1 MMTVSLL
8 LPSETTPPGDAPAHG
23 SPAFAATP
31 APLGGD
37 FLKFMGLAGQT
48 AGDGAAAT
56 PLPVADARSRVV
68 ASAAPSADEPAK
80 IPGRTSLAGGNQS
93 APSNQP
99 TITDSVGASVASLR
113 LALRASP
120 AMPLSKP
127 VKPGDKGVAAP
138 TDLKTAQLVD
148 LAQVKAIV
156 GQNGPGS
163 SSTIRLPQWP
173 RQMTTPSLALP
184 SEGKPPGRIP
194 ALGSLGYAA
203 IPALAGGDSLKLMAL
218 PGKMG
223 GKESKATPLA
233 AAPGDDPVDACA
245 ENPAK
250 TPAGTSQPS
259 GVQTA
264 PSSHGAT
271 ATAVDAS
278 VPTPLSAL
286 LAAPTMPLPDPVKPA
301 EKPVEA
307 ETDVKTAQSAD
318 MGQLPG
324 TVGQSGRSKSP
335 PIVRPAPGSPVA
347 NPPPAIQNKGAILDS
362 AKTSLSDKWTP
373 QAAPTPPQAPVLS
386 GTPAVTKEA
395 GPSISLPAAPS
406 GTTNALVGATV
417 SNPLPASS
425 TMPPPKPL
433 QPAENEVGTETDL
446 KPAELLDKV
455 QLTAAAGQS
464 GRGESPA
471 IVRPAPGSPVANPP
485 PAIQNK
491 GVILDSAKTSLSDK
505 WTPQAAPTPPQAP
518 ALSGALAVTKEA
530 GPSISLPAAPNGANV
545 AANLLPSEGK
555 PPGDGPVPAS
565 PGDPVIPAPVG
576 ADSLKFMGLSGKMG
590 VEPGSETRLP
600 AEEGWHVAADPAQ
613 ASAQAPAKTPVGDPQ
628 SDGNQTAPPNDGTTA
643 DAVDTSLANPLPASS
658 TIPPPK
664 PLQPAENEV
673 GTETE
678 LKIAELVEVGQVTGT
693 GGQISRSGAPTV
705 ARPASGQQVDAQS
718 GHAQS
723 SVANP
728 ASASKG
734 AIPDSAKISAWDK
747 LMAEP
752 APSPQAPARPEQP
765 TVTKEAA
772 LSISPSAA
780 PGGTTVATNQERM
793 KSAVKEN
800 EIAGSTVQ
808 DLPSA
813 SPIAPSAGGADSGSL
828 AARASLPI
836 EIDFSTGQD
845 TAPQWMVLDMTP
857 GGAPSSTLT
866 TNAACAATPAAPLA
880 EVERMISREV
890 TMVRQSGA
898 EALAVTLKVD
908 SRTSLF
914 LQLTNHNGQIEASV
928 RCEKGGS
935 AGLDTHWGE
944 LQESLA
950 RQNVQLLPLQ
960 DNSREQS
967 KFQPQTAGDF
977 DDYPPSQKH
986 PRPADDTETPPSDKA
1001 MNAAIGVAKS
1011 KHHPHPRHGW
1021 EKWA

>member
-1 MMTVSLL
+1 
-8 LPSETTPPGDAPAHG
+8 
-23 SPAFAATP
+23 
-31 APLGGD
+31 
-37 FLKFMGLAGQT
+37 
-48 AGDGAAAT
+48 
-56 PLPVADARSRVV
+56 
-68 ASAAPSADEPAK
+68 
-80 IPGRTSLAGGNQS
+80 
-93 APSNQP
+93 
-99 TITDSVGASVASLR
+99 
-113 LALRASP
+113 
-120 AMPLSKP
+120 
-127 VKPGDKGVAAP
+127 
-138 TDLKTAQLVD
+138 
-148 LAQVKAIV
+148 
-156 GQNGPGS
+156 
-163 SSTIRLPQWP
+163 
-173 RQMTTPSLALP
+173 MTTPSLALP

-347 NPPPAIQNKGAILDS
+347 NPPPAIQNKGAILDSAKTSLSDKWTPQAAPTPPQAPVLSGTPAVTKEAGPSISLPAAPSGTTNALVGATVSNPLPASSIIPPPKPLQPAENEAEPETDLKTAEPLDKVQLTAAVGQNGRGESCAIVRPAPGSPVANPSPAIQNKGAILDS

>member
-1 MMTVSLL
+1 VS
-8 LPSETTPPGDAPAHG
+8 STIPPPKPLQPA
-23 SPAFAATP
+23 
-31 APLGGD
+31 
-37 FLKFMGLAGQT
+37 
-48 AGDGAAAT
+48 
-56 PLPVADARSRVV
+56 
-68 ASAAPSADEPAK
+68 E
-80 IPGRTSLAGGNQS
+80 NE
-93 APSNQP
+93 
-99 TITDSVGASVASLR
+99 VGTE
-113 LALRASP
+113 
-120 AMPLSKP
+120 
-127 VKPGDKGVAAP
+127 
-138 TDLKTAQLVD
+138 TDLKTAEPLDEVQL
-148 LAQVKAIV
+148 
-156 GQNGPGS
+156 
-163 SSTIRLPQWP
+163 T
-173 RQMTTPSLALP
+173 
-184 SEGKPPGRIP
+184 
-194 ALGSLGYAA
+194 
-203 IPALAGGDSLKLMAL
+203 
-218 PGKMG
+218 
-223 GKESKATPLA
+223 A
-233 AAPGDDPVDACA
+233 AA
-245 ENPAK
+245 
-250 TPAGTSQPS
+250 
-259 GVQTA
+259 
-264 PSSHGAT
+264 
-271 ATAVDAS
+271 
-278 VPTPLSAL
+278 
-286 LAAPTMPLPDPVKPA
+286 
-301 EKPVEA
+301 
-307 ETDVKTAQSAD
+307 
-318 MGQLPG
+318 
-324 TVGQSGRSKSP
+324 GQSGRGESP
-335 PIVRPAPGSPVA
+335 AIVSPAAGSPVA

-373 QAAPTPPQAPVLS
+373 QAAPTPPQALAPPGAPVA
-386 GTPAVTKEA
+386 TREA
-395 GPSISLPAAPS
+395 GPSI
-406 GTTNALVGATV
+406 
-417 SNPLPASS
+417 PLP
-425 TMPPPKPL
+425 
-433 QPAENEVGTETDL
+433 V
-446 KPAELLDKV
+446 
-455 QLTAAAGQS
+455 
-464 GRGESPA
+464 
-471 IVRPAPGSPVANPP
+471 
-485 PAIQNK
+485 
-491 GVILDSAKTSLSDK
+491 
-505 WTPQAAPTPPQAP
+505 
-518 ALSGALAVTKEA
+518 
-530 GPSISLPAAPNGANV
+530 APNGASI

-576 ADSLKFMGLSGKMG
+576 ADSLKFMRLSGKMG
-590 VEPGSETRLP
+590 VEPGSETRLS
-600 AEEGWHVAADPAQ
+600 AEEGRHLAVDPAQ
-613 ASAQAPAKTPVGDPQ
+613 VSAQAPAKTPVGDPH

-678 LKIAELVEVGQVTGT
+678 LKIAELVQVGQVTGT
-693 GGQISRSGAPTV
+693 GGQSSRSGSPTV
-705 ARPASGQQVDAQS
+705 ARPASRQQVDAQS

-723 SVANP
+723 PVANP
-728 ASASKG
+728 ANANRG
-734 AIPDSAKISAWDK
+734 AIPDSAKTSAWDK

-752 APSPQAPARPEQP
+752 APTPQAPARPGQP
-765 TVTKEAA
+765 TVTRDAA

-813 SPIAPSAGGADSGSL
+813 SQIAPSAGGADSGSL
-828 AARASLPI
+828 AAKGSLPI

-857 GGAPSSTLT
+857 GGAANSTLT
-866 TNAACAATPAAPLA
+866 ANAASAATPAAAPLA

-960 DNSREQS
+960 DNSRDQS

-1001 MNAAIGVAKS
+1001 MNAAIGLAKS